1 MKTEHTFSDGK
12 HTWAVRDLWAVT
24 STLQARRVQLADIEA
39 DKLLDSYVWTRDGEW
54 TQALS
59 VREILDH
66 ARRIEEADLEYPI
79 ILTPEGSVADGV
91 HRIVKALRL
100 GRTSIMA
107 VWLVTMPEP
116 LAHARRLIWAS
127 RFFV

>member
-1 MKTEHTFSDGK
+1 MSNEHTFSDGER
-12 HTWAVRDLWAVT
+12 TWAVRDLWAVA

-39 DKLLDSYVWTRDGEW
+39 DKLMDSYVWTRDGEW

-66 ARRIEEADLEYPI
+66 ARRVEEADLEYPI
-79 ILTPEGSVADGV
+79 ILTPDGRVADGV

-107 VWLVTMPEP
+107 VWLTTMPEP
-116 LAHARRLIWAS
+116 LNHARR
-127 RFFV
+127 